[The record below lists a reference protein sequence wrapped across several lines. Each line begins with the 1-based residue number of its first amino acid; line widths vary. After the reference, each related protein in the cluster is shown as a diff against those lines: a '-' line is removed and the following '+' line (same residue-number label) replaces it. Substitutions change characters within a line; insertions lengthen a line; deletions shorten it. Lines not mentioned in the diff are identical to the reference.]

1 MLATPSLLVIKR
13 LTISHFFLFVGRAG
27 EVPRK
32 PPMTSVLTRINS
44 RESKTLPL
52 AAGDV
57 CKISLLP
64 NKQYVP
70 YVAICSNASFGSGCA
85 RCALIHVLF
94 PEQTLVR
101 LMTV

>member
-1 MLATPSLLVIKR
+1 
-13 LTISHFFLFVGRAG
+13 
-27 EVPRK
+27 
-32 PPMTSVLTRINS
+32 MTSVLSRINS

-70 YVAICSNASFGSGCA
+70 YVAICSNASFGSGCG
-85 RCALIHVLF
+85 RCALIHVLV
-94 PEQTLVR
+94 PGANTDTPNKRGGSSVYVCSNIRLTLVGVWVGVGGQISAV
-101 LMTV
+101 LQ